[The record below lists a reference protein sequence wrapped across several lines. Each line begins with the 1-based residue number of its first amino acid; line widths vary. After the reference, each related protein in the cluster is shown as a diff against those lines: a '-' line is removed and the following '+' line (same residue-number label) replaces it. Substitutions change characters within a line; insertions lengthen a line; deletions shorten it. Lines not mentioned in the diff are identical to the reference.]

1 MMSNVSVFCFLAS
14 YFVTGLLEASRL
26 WGKYTISRLVLKLF
40 GVAGFVAHTWYL
52 VNRSQETT
60 LPPLLS
66 STHDWLLVLA
76 WLAVLLYL
84 FLTTID
90 RDLAIG
96 LFLMPVVLAL
106 IGAAY
111 FVGQVP
117 NQLVSANV
125 LAQEARH
132 GWAMLHATLLVLGMA
147 GGVIALVVG
156 MMYLVQHHRL
166 KRKQTMTEGVT
177 LPSLGRLARIN
188 WWAVM
193 ISIPLL
199 TLGMAVGVGLGIWT
213 LQGPSP
219 LRFSDPVIVI
229 YGASW
234 LVMIGFFIW
243 LLTTKRPQDRQ
254 IASLTIWSFSFLL
267 VSIVVLSIIS
277 SRVSISAHAASPA
290 GLPAPREEA

>member
-1 MMSNVSVFCFLAS
+1 MSNVSVFCFLAS

-40 GVAGFVAHTWYL
+40 GLAGFVAHTWYL
-52 VNRSQETT
+52 INRSQQTT

-76 WLAVLLYL
+76 WLTVLLYL

-96 LFLMPVVLAL
+96 MFLMPVVLAL

-117 NQLVSANV
+117 NQLVSNNV
-125 LAQEARH
+125 LAQQARH
-132 GWAMLHATLLVLGMA
+132 GWALLHASLLVLGMA

-166 KRKQTMTEGVT
+166 KQKQTMTEGVT
-177 LPSLGRLARIN
+177 LPSLGRLARMN
-188 WWAVM
+188 WWSVM
-193 ISIPLL
+193 ISVPLL

-213 LQGPSP
+213 LQGPAP
-219 LRFSDPVIVI
+219 LSFTDPVIVT
-229 YGASW
+229 YGVAW
-234 LVMIGFFIW
+234 LVMIGFFVW

-277 SRVSISAHAASPA
+277 SRLSISSHAATPKTTSA
-290 GLPAPREEA
+290 QSERA

>member
-1 MMSNVSVFCFLAS
+1 MNVSVFCFLAS
-14 YFVTGLLEASRL
+14 YLVTGVLEASRL

-40 GVAGFVAHTWYL
+40 ALAGFLAHTWYL
-52 VNRSQETT
+52 FNRSQETT

-96 LFLMPVVLAL
+96 IFLMPVVLAL

-117 NQLVSANV
+117 NQLVSTNV

-166 KRKQTMTEGVT
+166 KQKQTMTEGVT
-177 LPSLGRLARIN
+177 LPSLGRLARMN
-188 WWAVM
+188 WWSVM
-193 ISIPLL
+193 ISVPLL
-199 TLGMAVGVGLGIWT
+199 TLGMAVGVGLGLWT
-213 LQGPSP
+213 LKGPAP
-219 LRFSDPVIVI
+219 LSFTDPVIVT
-229 YGASW
+229 YGVAW

-243 LLTTKRPQDRQ
+243 LLRTKRPQDRQ

-277 SRVSISAHAASPA
+277 SRLSISSHAATPK
-290 GLPAPREEA
+290 LPSTSMEEV